1 MGLIVYYFLDN
12 KEVFYTPGNVQEWR
26 RIMEE
31 LLEVT
36 KKQLKFQK
44 IISGCLAIMIVL
56 MLAAGVMAV
65 SYVNRMTVSMENALS
80 KIEEIDVEGINDTIS
95 STQDMMQSVE
105 EFSGAVDD
113 VTAKVQEFNNWM
125 SGLLIGR

>member
-1 MGLIVYYFLDN
+1 
-12 KEVFYTPGNVQEWR
+12 
-26 RIMEE
+26 MEE

-44 IISGCLAIMIVL
+44 LISGCLAIMIVL

-65 SYVNRMTVSMENALS
+65 SYINRMTVSMENALS

>member
-1 MGLIVYYFLDN
+1 
-12 KEVFYTPGNVQEWR
+12 
-26 RIMEE
+26 MEE

-125 SGLLIGR
+125 SGLIIGR

>member
-1 MGLIVYYFLDN
+1 
-12 KEVFYTPGNVQEWR
+12 
-26 RIMEE
+26 MEE

-80 KIEEIDVEGINDTIS
+80 KIEEIDVEGINDTIT

>member
-1 MGLIVYYFLDN
+1 
-12 KEVFYTPGNVQEWR
+12 
-26 RIMEE
+26 MEE

>member
-1 MGLIVYYFLDN
+1 
-12 KEVFYTPGNVQEWR
+12 
-26 RIMEE
+26 MEE

-44 IISGCLAIMIVL
+44 MISGCLAIMIVL

>member
-1 MGLIVYYFLDN
+1 MVHHFSDN

-36 KKQLKFQK
+36 KKQLKLQK

>member
-1 MGLIVYYFLDN
+1 MVHHFSDN

>member
-1 MGLIVYYFLDN
+1 
-12 KEVFYTPGNVQEWR
+12 
-26 RIMEE
+26 MEE

-36 KKQLKFQK
+36 KKQLKLQK

>member
-1 MGLIVYYFLDN
+1 
-12 KEVFYTPGNVQEWR
+12 
-26 RIMEE
+26 MEE

-65 SYVNRMTVSMENALS
+65 SYVNRMTVSMENAWS

>member
-1 MGLIVYYFLDN
+1 
-12 KEVFYTPGNVQEWR
+12 
-26 RIMEE
+26 MEE

-65 SYVNRMTVSMENALS
+65 SYINRMTVSMENALS

>member
-1 MGLIVYYFLDN
+1 
-12 KEVFYTPGNVQEWR
+12 
-26 RIMEE
+26 MEE

-44 IISGCLAIMIVL
+44 LISGCLAIMIVL

>member
-1 MGLIVYYFLDN
+1 
-12 KEVFYTPGNVQEWR
+12 
-26 RIMEE
+26 MEE

-36 KKQLKFQK
+36 KRQLKFQK

>member
-1 MGLIVYYFLDN
+1 
-12 KEVFYTPGNVQEWR
+12 
-26 RIMEE
+26 MEE

-65 SYVNRMTVSMENALS
+65 SYVNLMTVSMENALS